1 MKKILLILA
10 ALFLSIPIHATPSF
24 AQDPIWGPQSG
35 LKKTPLS
42 VKTTNGTRNF
52 TVEIAD
58 TFRKQQIGMMW
69 RTQVGSNEGM
79 LFDYVKMP
87 HRAGFWMENT
97 LISLDL
103 IFIRSDGTIANIVK
117 NAKPLDRTP
126 LFSDGI
132 VSAVLEIGGGQS
144 DAQGIKAGDIV
155 VHTIFKNTKAPSK
168 GVNKPVIKKKNNN

>member
-1 MKKILLILA
+1 MKKQLL
-10 ALFLSIPIHATPSF
+10 ALIISF
-24 AQDPIWGPQSG
+24 AFIGFTSPVMSQDAIWGPQTG
-35 LKKTPLS
+35 LQKTPLI
-42 VKTTNGTRNF
+42 VKTANGSRNF

-69 RTQVGSNEGM
+69 RTEVAANEGM
-79 LFDYVKMP
+79 LFDYMKNP

-97 LISLDL
+97 LIPLD
-103 IFIRSDGTIANIVK
+103 IIYIRADGTIANIIK

-144 DAQGIKAGDIV
+144 DAQGVKPGDKVI
-155 VHTIFKNTKAPSK
+155 HAIFKNTKPA
-168 GVNKPVIKKKNNN
+168 VKPKAKIVAKKKK